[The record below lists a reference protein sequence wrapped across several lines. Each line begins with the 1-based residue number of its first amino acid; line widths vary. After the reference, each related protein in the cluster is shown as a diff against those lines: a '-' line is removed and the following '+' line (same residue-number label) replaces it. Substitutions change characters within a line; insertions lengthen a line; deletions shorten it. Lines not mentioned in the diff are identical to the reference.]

1 MQFHCLSSYP
11 NDLYRNERCHYG
23 NSLQRNLR
31 TDDELAAKIHE
42 REDWDIS
49 IVDFIE
55 KPFVLCSYKRYSLR
69 EEQVG
74 IYMKWSS
81 PTFFDFTL
89 LQ

>member
-1 MQFHCLSSYP
+1 MTCIETNGCQ
-11 NDLYRNERCHYG
+11 YG

-31 TDDELAAKIHE
+31 TDVELAPKIHG

-49 IVDFIE
+49 ILVDFIE
-55 KPFVLCSYKRYSLR
+55 KPFVLCSYKKYSLR

-81 PTFFDFTL
+81 PTFFDFTR